1 MGAATAP
8 RPEVRV
14 ITARAVAFVL
24 AAVALW
30 DGAGLARGGDD
41 AVQTPTWAVLRA
53 FPGAEVMGLI
63 YLATGAILVYALAR
77 PGELLAWV
85 LSGGMALYGLVAAS
99 FFASWV
105 VEGQVV
111 WTAPSK
117 PIGLAVIW
125 WLVLRARPIPA
136 EALRFGTEVGGDA
149 GRADARGRGR

>member
-1 MGAATAP
+1 MTSSTSAP
-8 RPEVRV
+8 VRV

-24 AAVALW
+24 AGIALW

-41 AVQTPTWAVLRA
+41 AVQTPSWAVLRA
-53 FPGAEVMGLI
+53 FPGSEVMGLL
-63 YLATGAILVYALAR
+63 YLATAAILVYALAR

-99 FFASWV
+99 FFASWAV
-105 VEGQVV
+105 VGQVV

-117 PIGLAVIW
+117 PVGLAVIW
-125 WLVLRARPIPA
+125 WLVLRARPISP
-136 EALRFGTEVGGDA
+136 EVLGSGTEEVGGDA